1 MTGRGK
7 EIIAKKGGHMSKY
20 KKVKKALNIC
30 ADDDHCRDCRYRGK
44 DDCIPNLMRDAVAVM
59 EQLKKKGKK
68 K

>member
-1 MTGRGK
+1 
-7 EIIAKKGGHMSKY
+7 MSKY
-20 KKVKKALNIC
+20 KKVKKALKNC